1 MLGLS
6 WLGSSFGE
14 ALAMPRYGHTVPS
27 RNGGT
32 PSGAAA
38 SKRAAAKRRNVRVR
52 SSRK

>member
-1 MLGLS
+1 MCSIFEFMSDFAG
-6 WLGSSFGE
+6 
-14 ALAMPRYGHTVPS
+14 ALPDYKRTVPS

-38 SKRAAAKRRNVRVR
+38 SKRAAAKRRNMRAR

>member
-14 ALAMPRYGHTVPS
+14 ALAMPDYKRTVPS

-38 SKRAAAKRRNVRVR
+38 SKRAAAKRRNVRAR
-52 SSRK
+52 ARK